1 MENFLL
7 AQTVEDFPRFKAFF
21 SFKAF
26 YHLALVKEKYFVLY
40 LTTATVKMHNSV
52 WKVHDL
58 FIQEKYSVSLDIIFS
73 KWKHILV

>member
-7 AQTVEDFPRFKAFF
+7 ALTVKDFPRFKAFF

-52 WKVHDL
+52 
-58 FIQEKYSVSLDIIFS
+58 
-73 KWKHILV
+73 

>member
-26 YHLALVKEKYFVLY
+26 FHLALVKEKYFVL
-40 LTTATVKMHNSV
+40 
-52 WKVHDL
+52 
-58 FIQEKYSVSLDIIFS
+58 
-73 KWKHILV
+73 